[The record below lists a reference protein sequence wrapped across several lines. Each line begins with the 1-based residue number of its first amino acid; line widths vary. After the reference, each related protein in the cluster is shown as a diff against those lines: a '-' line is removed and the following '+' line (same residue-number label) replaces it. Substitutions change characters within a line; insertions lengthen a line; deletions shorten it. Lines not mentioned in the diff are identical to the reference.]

1 MQFFLFSNVCNCP
14 LPSSRVHQQTV
25 GNIHRD
31 SRCVI
36 RQWNVGQE
44 VTVVPEL
51 VGQFAVFRVSCNVA
65 GSRMLMALHCVMG
78 VNNILTTNTQ
88 FIDQPGLLQGLIN
101 SKGDVDFIVIFPKF
115 LEGKI
120 TYNSLVVLELFFR
133 GSGTAWFTS
142 LPIS

>member
-1 MQFFLFSNVCNCP
+1 M
-14 LPSSRVHQQTV
+14 
-25 GNIHRD
+25 
-31 SRCVI
+31 
-36 RQWNVGQE
+36 
-44 VTVVPEL
+44 PEL

-78 VNNILTTNTQ
+78 VNNIFTTNTQ